1 MHIKASFACG
11 PVGGAFC
18 RNVAPL
24 AAVVQKSKALRSN
37 GKKQKK
43 VRGYTPLQ
51 TSTPMNPLGK
61 ALVQAL
67 ARRYESKIME
77 AGATLQ
83 IYLTNPVGIGEHP
96 QHLDEMDKL
105 LETMA
110 SSHDKLM
117 MLRRNFSDDGSTP
130 ENAGGVPEDLSDS
143 GAEAPVPS
151 NPSAKQSAPRKRG
164 GGA

>member
-1 MHIKASFACG
+1 
-11 PVGGAFC
+11 
-18 RNVAPL
+18 
-24 AAVVQKSKALRSN
+24 
-37 GKKQKK
+37 
-43 VRGYTPLQ
+43 
-51 TSTPMNPLGK
+51 
-61 ALVQAL
+61 
-67 ARRYESKIME
+67 ME

-130 ENAGGVPEDLSDS
+130 ENAGGVSEDLSDS
-143 GAEAPVPS
+143 GAGAPVPS
-151 NPSAKQSAPRKRG
+151 NPSAKQPASRKRG
-164 GGA
+164 GGGA

>member
-1 MHIKASFACG
+1 MGI
-11 PVGGAFC
+11 
-18 RNVAPL
+18 
-24 AAVVQKSKALRSN
+24 
-37 GKKQKK
+37 
-43 VRGYTPLQ
+43 YT
-51 TSTPMNPLGK
+51 TTMNPLGK

-130 ENAGGVPEDLSDS
+130 ENAGGVSEDLSDS
-143 GAEAPVPS
+143 GAGAPVPS
-151 NPSAKQSAPRKRG
+151 NPSAKQPAPRKRG
-164 GGA
+164 GGGA